1 MYHCKRTVFRAGG
14 RTPRGALRGPFDMF
28 SQSQFRELVREAID
42 LLPEEFGSRMENVQ
56 ILVEDEPSAE
66 LREEMGLQR
75 GQTLFGLYQGVPLTE
90 RTTNYMNLPD
100 TITIFRKPILRL
112 FHTPPEIRREIARTV
127 IHEIAHHFGIDD
139 DRIEDLGWG

>member
-1 MYHCKRTVFRAGG
+1 
-14 RTPRGALRGPFDMF
+14 
-28 SQSQFRELVREAID
+28 
-42 LLPEEFGSRMENVQ
+42 MENVQ